1 MSIEIL
7 LIIITTSVIQS
18 LFGVGVLLFG
28 TPLLLL
34 IGTEFLDTLLILLP
48 LSIAINL
55 IQIIKGYRFIDIK
68 FYKKVLTITIPLIM
82 VFLLIGITAKI
93 NFVFFVGIFLIFV
106 ALKDY
111 LPLVNRVLE
120 FIGGYQK
127 FYLALMGMLHGLTNL
142 GGSLLTAIVYSKEK
156 QKEITR
162 ATIAICYASFGIFQ
176 VITLLF
182 LDKNNLS
189 LFVININYMLIGI
202 FIYFIVEKV
211 IYSRINNQKYSVIFS
226 GFLFVTGFMLIVKN
240 AL

>member
-7 LIIITTSVIQS
+7 LIITTTSVIQS

-55 IQIIKGYRFIDIK
+55 IQIIKGYPFIDIK

-82 VFLLIGITAKI
+82 VFLLIGITTKI

-120 FIGGYQK
+120 FIGGYQQ

-240 AL
+240 SV